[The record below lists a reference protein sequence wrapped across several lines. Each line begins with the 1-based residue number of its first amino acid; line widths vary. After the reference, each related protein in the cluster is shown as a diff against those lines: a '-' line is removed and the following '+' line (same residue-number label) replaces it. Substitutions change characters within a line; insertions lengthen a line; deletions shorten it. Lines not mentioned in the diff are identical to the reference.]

1 MQNPP
6 HQLRKDQDPD
16 ISRVVLRLKHRLITI
31 LLSDRSKK
39 QEADLITTFMQE
51 LAVIK
56 EIRKKKNIP
65 ETDITTIDLNE
76 VFRIAHN

>member
-6 HQLRKDQDPD
+6 QQPRKDQDPD
-16 ISRVVLRLKHRLITI
+16 ISRVVLRLKHRLISI

-65 ETDITTIDLNE
+65 ETNTTTIDLNE
-76 VFRIAHN
+76 VFRLAQN